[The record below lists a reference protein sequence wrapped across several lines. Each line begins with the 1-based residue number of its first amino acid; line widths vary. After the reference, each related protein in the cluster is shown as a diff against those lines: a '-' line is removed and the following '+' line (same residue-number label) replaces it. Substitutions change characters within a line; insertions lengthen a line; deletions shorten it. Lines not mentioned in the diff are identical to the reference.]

1 LGLGAMKQKRS
12 GWSPLPR
19 KKPRDAKTLS
29 PKSMTIVLRPHIFLW
44 KPSIEVGPVSER
56 DYSVKFHVIGCSGGQ
71 APGYNISSYL
81 VNDSTLIDAG
91 SAAGVLNLKSQKKIK
106 NILITHVHLDHVMAL
121 GGLVENLYGIK
132 GTAINVW
139 GIDEAVC
146 ALKRH
151 FFNDTLWPDFT
162 RITGDTQ
169 PTPVLAFQS
178 LPEEKAVPVGDL
190 AVTAVRVNHIIPSVA
205 FFIESEKKTFL
216 HVGDTGPA
224 EKVWSIARLKENLC
238 AVVLEA
244 SLPNRLQDVADISR
258 HLTPRTLVRELDK
271 LGRPSV
277 PILVTHLK
285 PLYRQEIMRELKR
298 VKGYRLRIL
307 KDGDWLRF

>member
-1 LGLGAMKQKRS
+1 
-12 GWSPLPR
+12 
-19 KKPRDAKTLS
+19 
-29 PKSMTIVLRPHIFLW
+29 
-44 KPSIEVGPVSER
+44 
-56 DYSVKFHVIGCSGGQ
+56 VKFHVIGCSGGQ
-71 APGYNISSYL
+71 APGHNISSYL

-91 SAAGVLNLKSQKKIK
+91 SAAGVLNLESQKKIK
-106 NILITHVHLDHVMAL
+106 NVLITHVHLDHVMAL
-121 GGLVENLYGIK
+121 GGLVDNLYGVN

-151 FFNDTLWPDFT
+151 VFNDTIWPDFT
-162 RITGDTQ
+162 RITGETQ
-169 PTPVLAFQS
+169 PSPVLAFQS
-178 LPEEKAVPVGDL
+178 LREERAVPVGDL
-190 AVTAVRVNHIIPSVA
+190 AVTAVRVNHIVPSVA
-205 FFIESEKKTFL
+205 FFIDNDKKNLL
-216 HVGDTGPA
+216 HVGDTGPT

-244 SLPNRLQDVADISR
+244 SLPNRLQDLADISR

-298 VKGYRLRIL
+298 IEGYQLRIL
-307 KDGDWLRF
+307 KDGDSLRFSGARSRDHFG